1 MTGSDREEREQL
13 LAWFDEVYSWAG
25 QNPDNVPWS
34 RSGPHPGLRHWASGT
49 SEHAGSAVDIGCGL
63 GDNAEFLTALGYEV
77 TAFDLSPNAIDWAQR
92 RFPQSRVSYRTAD
105 LFALPE
111 NWSGAFGLV
120 SEVYTLQAL
129 PGDLRR
135 QAVRALTE
143 LVAPGG
149 SIVVVCIGRD
159 EHEATDGPPWRLA
172 KSELA
177 GFEAAGLTEASFD
190 DVVLGEND
198 RRHFVAVYERSG
210 DLKPVL

>member
-1 MTGSDREEREQL
+1 MSDSGPVDREQR
-13 LAWFDEVYSWAG
+13 LAWFDEVYSRAG

-49 SEHAGSAVDIGCGL
+49 SGHAGLAVDIGCGL

-77 TAFDLSPNAIDWAQR
+77 TAFDLSPNAIAWAQR
-92 RFPQSRVSYRTAD
+92 RFPHSRVSYRTAD
-105 LFALPE
+105 LFALPTDWE
-111 NWSGAFGLV
+111 GAYNLV

-135 QAVRALTE
+135 QAVTAMAE

-149 SIVVVCIGRD
+149 RIVVVCIGWD
-159 EHEATDGPPWRLA
+159 EHEATDGPPWRMA

-177 GFEAAGLTEASFD
+177 GFQAAGLTEVAFD
-190 DVVLGEND
+190 DVVLGENE
-198 RRHFVAVYERSG
+198 RRHFVAVYARPES
-210 DLKPVL
+210 L